1 MATSAT
7 QKFLNAVLR
16 PIQVR
21 LPELLGMS
29 FFINVLSLAVPIF
42 VLQVYDR
49 VVFQAGL
56 TTLQGLVLGVILAI
70 AFDFVLRQVRGRI
83 IQRVA
88 VRIDADVG
96 RTLFAKLANLPL
108 TAIESKTMP
117 QWQVLHRDAETVRN
131 VCAGPPVL
139 LFLDLPFVVLF
150 VGVVWIIA
158 APIAWILTLIVPVF
172 ILVAVVS
179 QKMLARSS
187 ELEKKAQT
195 ERDAMVAE
203 MIAGRGAMKSLGLG
217 PSLADR
223 WEDRQSK
230 LVLSSIRRGTLT
242 DSFNHVG
249 MTLSLGSSV
258 AMTAVGALAIIDG
271 QLTMGAL
278 IAANML
284 TNKIVGPMN
293 QLVGI
298 WRQVI
303 AFRGSAQRLGEL
315 FALADESGGDALDRP
330 RPDGNLVLE
339 NVCFSYAQ
347 DAASVVDGV
356 TSAFPAQRMHGIIG
370 PNGSGKTTTLK
381 LLQRLYVP
389 QEGRVL
395 LDGADM
401 TQFSRTQLAH
411 WIGYVPQDP
420 FLFGG
425 SIKDNIAQGQEDA
438 SDEAILKAATL
449 AGVGEFVDDLKDG
462 YETDV
467 GEGGRKLSSG
477 QRQRLAIARA
487 LFNDPVVLLLDEPSA
502 NLDKASEEHLIQV
515 LRELSAT
522 RTIVVV
528 THSPGLLRAC
538 DTITA
543 LNKGVVALAGD
554 AQDVLGQLQSAAQE
568 QRPPTRPPIK
578 AAPARGLPPAP
589 TGEAAE

>member
-1 MATSAT
+1 MATNPT
-7 QKFLNAVLR
+7 RRFLTAVLA
-16 PIQVR
+16 PIVKR

-29 FFINVLSLAVPIF
+29 FFINILSLAVPIF

-49 VVFQAGL
+49 VVFQAGI
-56 TTLQGLVLGVILAI
+56 TTLQGLVLGVCLAV
-70 AFDFVLRQVRGRI
+70 AFDFILRQVRGRI

-108 TAIESKTMP
+108 GVIESKTMP
-117 QWQVLHRDAETVRN
+117 EWQVLHRDAETVRN

-139 LFLDLPFVVLF
+139 LFLDLPFVILF
-150 VGVVWIIA
+150 IGVIWIIA
-158 APIAWILTLIVPVF
+158 APVAWILTLIVPVF
-172 ILVAVVS
+172 IIVSVVS
-179 QKMLARSS
+179 QRMLSHTTDV
-187 ELEKKAQT
+187 EKEAQT

-203 MIAGRGAMKSLGLG
+203 MIAGRAAMKSLGLG
-217 PSLADR
+217 PSLAQR
-223 WEDRQSK
+223 WEERQSR
-230 LVLSSIRRGTLT
+230 LVVSSIRRGTLT
-242 DSFNHVG
+242 DSFNHLG
-249 MTLSLGSSV
+249 MMLSLSASV
-258 AMTAVGALAIIDG
+258 AMTSVGALSIIDG
-271 QLTMGAL
+271 ELTMGAL

-303 AFRGSAQRLGEL
+303 AFRGSARRLGEL
-315 FALADESGGDALDRP
+315 FAQADESGGDALDRP
-330 RPDGNLVLE
+330 KPAGDLQLE
-339 NVCFSYAQ
+339 NVVFAYGPDSVP
-347 DAASVVDGV
+347 VVDGV
-356 TSAFPAQRMHGIIG
+356 TAAFPAGRMHGIIG

-389 QEGRVL
+389 QQGRVV
-395 LDGADM
+395 LDGADLE
-401 TQFSRTQLAH
+401 QFSRGQLAH

-425 SIKDNIAQGQEDA
+425 TIKENIAQGREDA
-438 SDEAILKAATL
+438 DDEAILAAAKAA
-449 AGVGEFVDDLKDG
+449 GVDDFVDDLKSG

-502 NLDKASEEHLIQV
+502 NLDKMTEERLIAV
-515 LRELSAT
+515 LKDLAES
-522 RTIVVV
+522 RTIIVV
-528 THSPGLLRAC
+528 THSPGLLKAC
-538 DTITA
+538 QTITA

-554 AQDVLGQLQSAAQE
+554 AADVLAQLRSPGA
-568 QRPPTRPPIK
+568 
-578 AAPARGLPPAP
+578 PPAAKN
-589 TGEAAE
+589 TGAGPAATEEAAE

>member
-1 MATSAT
+1 
-7 QKFLNAVLR
+7 
-16 PIQVR
+16 
-21 LPELLGMS
+21 MS

-56 TTLQGLVLGVILAI
+56 TTLQGLVIGVCLAVL
-70 AFDFVLRQVRGRI
+70 FDFVLRQVRGRI

-108 TAIESKTMP
+108 TVIESKTMP
-117 QWQVLHRDAETVRN
+117 QWQMLHRDAENVRN

-139 LFLDLPFVVLF
+139 LFLDLPFVLLF
-150 VGVVWIIA
+150 VGVIWIIA
-158 APIAWILTLIVPVF
+158 APIAWILTIIVPIFV
-172 ILVAVVS
+172 LVAIVS
-179 QKMLARSS
+179 QRMLAHSS
-187 ELEKKAQT
+187 DLEKKAQT

-217 PSLADR
+217 PSLATR

-242 DSFNHVG
+242 DSFNHIG
-249 MTLSLGSSV
+249 MTLSLASSI
-258 AMTAVGALAIIDG
+258 AMTSVGALAIVNG
-271 QLTMGAL
+271 ELTMGAL

-303 AFRGSAQRLGEL
+303 SFRGAATRLAEL
-315 FALADESGGDALDRP
+315 FGLADESGGDALERSRP
-330 RPDGNLVLE
+330 EGTLTLE
-339 NVCFSYAQ
+339 GVRFSYSPD
-347 DAASVVDGV
+347 DAPVVDGV
-356 TSAFPAQRMHGIIG
+356 TASFPAGAIHGIIG

-381 LLQRLYVP
+381 LLQRLYAP
-389 QEGRVL
+389 QDGRVL
-395 LDGADM
+395 LDGADV

-425 SIKDNIAQGQEDA
+425 SIKENIAQGREDA
-438 SDEAILKAATL
+438 SDEAILKAAEL
-449 AGVGEFVDDLKDG
+449 AGVGDFVDDLKDG

-502 NLDKASEEHLIQV
+502 NLDKAAEEHLVSV
-515 LRELSAT
+515 LVKLSKS

-528 THSPGLLRAC
+528 THSPGLLKAS

-554 AQDVLGQLQSAAQE
+554 AREVLGQLQSVGRQALQRETPASDRTRLEAAKQTPSSAE
-568 QRPPTRPPIK
+568 
-578 AAPARGLPPAP
+578 
-589 TGEAAE
+589 EAAE

>member
-1 MATSAT
+1 MSATAT

-56 TTLQGLVLGVILAI
+56 TTLQGLVLGVVLAI
-70 AFDFVLRQVRGRI
+70 LFDFILRQVRGRI

-108 TAIESKTMP
+108 TVIESKTMP

-131 VCAGPPVL
+131 ICAGPPVL

-150 VGVVWIIA
+150 IGVVWVIA

-172 ILVAVVS
+172 VIVAVVS
-179 QKMLARSS
+179 QKMLSRSS
-187 ELEKKAQT
+187 DLEKKAQT

-217 PSLADR
+217 PSLANR

-249 MTLSLGSSV
+249 MTLSLAASV

-271 QLTMGAL
+271 ELTMGAL

-298 WRQVI
+298 WRQII

-315 FALADESGGDALDRP
+315 FALADESGGDALERP

-339 NVCFSYAQ
+339 NVCFSYSQ
-347 DAASVVDGV
+347 DASPVVDGV
-356 TSAFPAQRMHGIIG
+356 TAAFPAQRMHGIIG

-389 QEGRVL
+389 QDGRVL

-401 TQFSRTQLAH
+401 TQFSRAQLAG

-425 SIKDNIAQGQEDA
+425 TIKDNIAQGREDA
-438 SDEAILKAATL
+438 QDDAILRAAAL

-502 NLDKASEEHLIQV
+502 NLDKASEEHLIKV
-515 LRELSAT
+515 LGELAT
-522 RTIVVV
+522 SRTIVVV
-528 THSPGLLRAC
+528 THSPGLLKAC

-554 AQDVLGQLQSAAQE
+554 AQDVLGQLQSAAAE
-568 QRPPTRPPIK
+568 DKRPPTRPPLK
-578 AAPARGLPPAP
+578 PAPAPSGE
-589 TGEAAE
+589 EAAE